1 MAKLY
6 KEYPHGC
13 SDKQI
18 SKAIED
24 YANEI
29 TTSEG
34 DLNTVLQLT
43 PLMVVG
49 HAELQSRQTKRITRV
64 SVGLGI
70 LSIVI
75 AGIALWV
82 SIASN
87 WTNSDSQTQQL
98 ELLKAIQHQVQMQN
112 NGSDLLRQQLETL
125 KAIHSELQTP
135 AHQTDTRKK

>member
-1 MAKLY
+1 MAKLV

-29 TTSEG
+29 TASGG
-34 DLNTVLQLT
+34 DINTVLRLT

-49 HAELQSRQTKRITRV
+49 HAELQSRQTKRITQV

-75 AGIALWV
+75 AGVALLV
-82 SIASN
+82 SILGNRSN
-87 WTNSDSQTQQL
+87 TDSQNQQL
-98 ELLKAIQHQVQMQN
+98 ELLKTIQRDVQKQNTSDMQK
-112 NGSDLLRQQLETL
+112 QQLETL
-125 KAIHSELQTP
+125 KAIHSELQN
-135 AHQTDTRKK
+135 DNRKK